1 MATRKFTRWSESE
14 VALFLKLVAEEK
26 IQQELDGPRTEKA
39 YLELSQQMATHGF
52 DRSSQTC
59 REKLKKMKSDYKA
72 IKDHGRRG
80 SLYRSDWKWLGQM
93 EAIYGHRRNSRG
105 RSVEAKQKQEW
116 SVEETGCLIALWSSP
131 ESRNNFAGRAK
142 LMMEFIRLE
151 MASAGFNRTTE
162 QINNKLKKLK
172 MEYRDKKKHLKP
184 SDLAQMPFYEMMESV
199 LGNTLPPPLME
210 TVSPASAIPESIIDP
225 SAGIGL
231 SVDDNMITADTAAP
245 SRLCH
250 PPSPSFPVDNAKND
264 GRTGLS
270 TDDHVIKADS
280 DTPPP
285 PPLYCNTAIS
295 ATNNGRRGFST
306 DDHVIKADSNTPP
319 PPPLYCNTAI
329 NATNNGRRGLFA
341 EVMSVDS
348 SDDLPPPS
356 APLPCDSPSP
366 SCSSKESSTTT
377 KRAKRKRPSDGLL
390 EFLERSDERFFQ
402 FSRELMHRMEED
414 TKSLIGL
421 LGRMV
426 TVMEAS
432 NKTNNERHPSPSS
445 ISATNNGRRG
455 FSTDDHVIKAD
466 SNTPPP
472 PPLYCN
478 AAINATNN
486 GRRGLFAEVMSVDS
500 SDDLPP
506 PSAPLPCDSPSP
518 SCSSKESSTTT
529 KRAKRKRPSDGLLE
543 FLERSDERFFQFSR
557 ELMHR
562 MEEDTKSL
570 IGLLGRMVTV
580 MEASNKTNNERHPSP
595 S

>member
-14 VALFLKLVAEEK
+14 VALFLRLVAEEK
-26 IQQELDGPRTEKA
+26 IQKELDGPRTEKA

-105 RSVEAKQKQEW
+105 RSAEAKQKQEW

-210 TVSPASAIPESIIDP
+210 NVSPASAIPDSIIDP

-250 PPSPSFPVDNAKND
+250 PPSPSFPVESAKND
-264 GRTGLS
+264 GRTAFS

-285 PPLYCNTAIS
+285 PPLYC
-295 ATNNGRRGFST
+295 
-306 DDHVIKADSNTPP
+306 K
-319 PPPLYCNTAI
+319 TAI

-341 EVMSVDS
+341 EVMSLDS
-348 SDDLPPPS
+348 SDDLPPPP

-432 NKTNNERHPSPSS
+432 NKNNNEHHPSPS
-445 ISATNNGRRG
+445 
-455 FSTDDHVIKAD
+455 
-466 SNTPPP
+466 
-472 PPLYCN
+472 
-478 AAINATNN
+478 
-486 GRRGLFAEVMSVDS
+486 
-500 SDDLPP
+500 
-506 PSAPLPCDSPSP
+506 
-518 SCSSKESSTTT
+518 
-529 KRAKRKRPSDGLLE
+529 
-543 FLERSDERFFQFSR
+543 
-557 ELMHR
+557 
-562 MEEDTKSL
+562 
-570 IGLLGRMVTV
+570 
-580 MEASNKTNNERHPSP
+580 
-595 S
+595 